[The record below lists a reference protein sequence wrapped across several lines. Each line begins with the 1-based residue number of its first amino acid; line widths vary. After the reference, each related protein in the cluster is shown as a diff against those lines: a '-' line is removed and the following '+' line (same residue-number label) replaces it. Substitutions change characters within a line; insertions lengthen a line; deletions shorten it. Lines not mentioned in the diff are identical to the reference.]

1 MQAML
6 NSLLPGYHLPAI
18 AVNGIEYDSR
28 KVKSGDLF
36 LATIGDQA
44 DGRRFVDD
52 IAGKAAAVLCESPY
66 QPVHENDFEVSDLS
80 AHKGTI
86 ASRFYQEPSETL
98 KIIAVTGTNGKTS
111 VSHYVAQALSL
122 LQQPC
127 GVVGTLGAG
136 LNSDLEDV
144 GMTTPDAVDLQRMLF
159 EMKGKGANAVCLE
172 ASSHGLVQGRLN
184 GTKIETAIFTNIS
197 RDHLDYH
204 NDFDHYKEAKERLF
218 KWPGLKHAVINLDD
232 EFGEALANR
241 ITTQLEMSDQQI
253 DKRSV
258 SNVTNC
264 ITFSMQ
270 RSEADVYCKSVEYR
284 KTGISAS
291 IVYQGETLPLVSK
304 LLGGFNLSNLLAVV
318 STLLVED
325 VSLKQALRAV
335 EQLNNVKGRMDLL
348 AFDGQPTV
356 VIDYAHTPDALQ
368 KALVATRQHAGGE
381 VYCVMGCGGD
391 RDKGKRPQMGA
402 VAGRIAD
409 HAFVTSDNP
418 RTENPSDIVADI
430 VAGVAPNTKVTVE
443 VDRATAIALALNKA
457 KPNDLVLI
465 AGKGHEPYQEV
476 NGQKLP
482 YSDYLVVEQY
492 FSEH

>member
-1 MQAML
+1 M
-6 NSLLPGYHLPAI
+6 
-18 AVNGIEYDSR
+18 
-28 KVKSGDLF
+28 
-36 LATIGDQA
+36 
-44 DGRRFVDD
+44 
-52 IAGKAAAVLCESPY
+52 
-66 QPVHENDFEVSDLS
+66 
-80 AHKGTI
+80 
-86 ASRFYQEPSETL
+86 
-98 KIIAVTGTNGKTS
+98 
-111 VSHYVAQALSL
+111 
-122 LQQPC
+122 
-127 GVVGTLGAG
+127 
-136 LNSDLEDV
+136 
-144 GMTTPDAVDLQRMLF
+144 
-159 EMKGKGANAVCLE
+159 
-172 ASSHGLVQGRLN
+172 
-184 GTKIETAIFTNIS
+184 
-197 RDHLDYH
+197 
-204 NDFDHYKEAKERLF
+204 
-218 KWPGLKHAVINLDD
+218 
-232 EFGEALANR
+232 
-241 ITTQLEMSDQQI
+241 
-253 DKRSV
+253 
-258 SNVTNC
+258 
-264 ITFSMQ
+264 
-270 RSEADVYCKSVEYR
+270 
-284 KTGISAS
+284 
-291 IVYQGETLPLVSK
+291 
-304 LLGGFNLSNLLAVV
+304 LAVV